1 MWTEYCNEKQRSVK
15 IHKFD
20 ATLNAVKSCREASE
34 GSEGSEGYTLY
45 RGSCPLPRVI
55 L

>member
-20 ATLNAVKSCREASE
+20 ATLNAVMSCREA
-34 GSEGSEGYTLY
+34 SEGYTLY

>member
-20 ATLNAVKSCREASE
+20 ATLNAVMSCREA
-34 GSEGSEGYTLY
+34 SEGSEGYTLY